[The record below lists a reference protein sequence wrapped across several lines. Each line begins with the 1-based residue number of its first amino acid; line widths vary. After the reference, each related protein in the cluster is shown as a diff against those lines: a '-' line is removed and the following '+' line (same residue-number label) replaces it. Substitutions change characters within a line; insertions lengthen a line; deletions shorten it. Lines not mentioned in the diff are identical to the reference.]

1 MTTWKQAFREGVVT
15 GSLAS
20 ALSAAYLLLAGQRR
34 GIPAAPTN
42 AISHWI
48 FGNRSLRQDEP
59 SLRYTAT
66 GYLIHH
72 VSAVFWGVIHA
83 KLWGGRE
90 AAKKPVPAIAGAVV
104 AAGVANLVDYR
115 MTPKRLTP
123 GFEHRLGTPEMVN
136 VYACF
141 AIGLAIGSML
151 LKKR

>member
-1 MTTWKQAFREGVVT
+1 MTTWKQAFREGLVT

-20 ALSAAYLLLAGQRR
+20 VLSAAYLVLAGERR
-34 GIPAAPTN
+34 GVPAAPTN

-48 FGNRSLRQDEP
+48 FGNRSLREDDP
-59 SLRYTAT
+59 SLLYTAT

-72 VSAVFWGVIHA
+72 ASSVFWGVLHA
-83 KLWGGRE
+83 KAWG
-90 AAKKPVPAIAGAVV
+90 AKPQAKKPLPAVAGAVV
-104 AAGVANLVDYR
+104 AAGVANLVDYQL
-115 MTPKRLTP
+115 TPKRLTP
-123 GFEHRLGTPEMVN
+123 GFEHRLGKPEMVH